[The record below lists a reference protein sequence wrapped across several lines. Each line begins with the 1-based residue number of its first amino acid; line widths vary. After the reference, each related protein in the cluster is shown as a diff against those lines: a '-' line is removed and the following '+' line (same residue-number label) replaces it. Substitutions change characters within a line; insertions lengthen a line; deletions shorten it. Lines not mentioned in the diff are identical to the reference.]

1 MIGTVLDFA
10 MRVNRRAC
18 GRSGSALI
26 LVLWIIGMLSMI
38 VVSFAFE
45 AHLEGRVV
53 SYSRKKIKAE
63 QFAIS
68 GFELAK
74 SYLDHSGEITGDEED
89 EDREGDP
96 RYEASSALH
105 YGKNAHVE
113 YHFTNSAGEEE
124 GTVSVDIEPEDSKR
138 NLNKLTEEDWERIL
152 EVAGVP
158 EDDWP
163 TLIDSYFD
171 WIDEDDN
178 ERESGA
184 ETSGYYEEL
193 ETPYAAANA
202 PFGSVRELLL
212 VRGFT
217 ESLLTGGIYDPENTG
232 ESRTVISNGIERLL
246 SVYGEGKVNINAIP
260 PTQEGFDLLMTLPG
274 IEDELTAQAVLE
286 EREEGGNLNAS
297 DEDVQAFRSVG
308 DAQGRLSS
316 IVDGG
321 EFFNS
326 ISTQSEI
333 FRITSIGTVGRVS
346 KRITATVYFS
356 GDVWRILRWEE
367 DSR

>member
-1 MIGTVLDFA
+1 MGDLGFA
-10 MRVNRRAC
+10 MRGC
-18 GRSGSALI
+18 GRVCGRRGSALI

-45 AHLEGRVV
+45 AHLEGKVV
-53 SYSRKKIKAE
+53 SYSRKRIKAE

-74 SYLDHSGEITGDEED
+74 SYLDHSGEITGDEDDDAKAE
-89 EDREGDP
+89 DP
-96 RYEASSALH
+96 RYEKASDLH
-105 YGKNAHVE
+105 YGKPAHIE
-113 YHFTNSAGEEE
+113 YRFTDSNGEEE
-124 GTVSVDIEPEDSKR
+124 GTVTVDIEPEDSRR
-138 NLNKLTEEDWERIL
+138 NLNKLTEEDWERMLDLI
-152 EVAGVP
+152 GVP
-158 EDDWP
+158 EEDWP

-184 ETSGYYEEL
+184 ETSGYYEKL
-193 ETPYAAANA
+193 EKPYAAANA

-217 ESLLTGGIYDPENTG
+217 ESILTGGIYDPEG
-232 ESRTVISNGIERLL
+232 RGDSRVVISNGIERLL

-260 PTQEGFDLLMTLPG
+260 VSDDGYDLLMTLPG
-274 IEDELTAQAVLE
+274 VDDELTAQSVLE
-286 EREEGGNLNAS
+286 EREEGGNVNAS
-297 DEDVQAFRSVG
+297 DEDVQAFRSVD
-308 DAQGRLSS
+308 DARSRLGN
-316 IVDGG
+316 IVNGG
-321 EFFNS
+321 EVFNS

-346 KRITATVYFS
+346 KRISAVVYFN

-367 DSR
+367 ESK